1 MSILK
6 GIQIKFPQETVK
18 AYYTPK
24 MRPFKNGKSNIA
36 TIKKLLQAENKID
49 ITKGVYIIYFKDA
62 IIYVGL
68 AHDFINGRKSNNT
81 VTAAA
86 ARHFYEYKE
95 DTGQKRVVFP
105 RNTNNYKIRF
115 LFPINTSPA
124 TFEKILISDALP
136 KYNER
141 IYPDFYENV
150 SGKSI
155 TKQVEQELSKFT
167 EKQVFTDA
175 EVKRLERFA
184 REGIKEN
191 DKFTYNGKTY
201 VGSEINEL
209 IDFATEVS
217 EDFVPF

>member
-6 GIQIKFPQETVK
+6 LIQIKFPQETVK

-24 MRPFKNGKSNIA
+24 LRPFKDEKSNIA
-36 TIKKLLQAENKID
+36 KISKLLEVENVD
-49 ITKGVYIIYFKDA
+49 LTAGCYIIYFNNQ

-68 AHDFINGRKSNNT
+68 TNDFINGRKSNNT

-86 ARHFYEYKE
+86 ARHFYKYKE

-155 TKQVEQELSKFT
+155 TKQIEQELSKFT
-167 EKQVFTDA
+167 EKQVFTDTQ
-175 EVKRLERFA
+175 VKQLEKYA
-184 REGIKEN
+184 REGIKED
-191 DKFTYNGKTY
+191 DKFAYNGKTY

-209 IDFATEVS
+209 ISFATDVS